1 MVSGGGGERGSD
13 AARRAARRRGRVLV
27 VDDDE
32 PIRRLVGMAL
42 LDDGYEVLSA
52 SNGAIALE
60 HAREHA
66 PDVVLLDM
74 NMPIMDGWEFF
85 KRYQELSRQRA
96 PVVVMTA
103 AASAQT
109 RAEQLGADAWL
120 GKPFDLEDLAAV
132 VKRFLPPDP
141 SGLPQERPPRERPSR
156 AA

>member
-1 MVSGGGGERGSD
+1 M
-13 AARRAARRRGRVLV
+13 
-27 VDDDE
+27 DDDE
-32 PIRRLVGMAL
+32 PIRRLVAMAL

-85 KRYQELSRQRA
+85 NRYRELGARA

-109 RAEQLGADAWL
+109 RAEQLGAEGWL
-120 GKPFDLEDLAAV
+120 GKPFDLDDLANV
-132 VKRFLPPDP
+132 IRRFVPGGPGGVPGD
-141 SGLPQERPPRERPSR
+141 RTRR

>member
-1 MVSGGGGERGSD
+1 MSGGGGSA
-13 AARRAARRRGRVLV
+13 AARGRRGRVLV

-32 PIRRLVGMAL
+32 PIRRLVAMAL

-85 KRYQELSRQRA
+85 KRFRELHDELQRERPGKA
-96 PVVVMTA
+96 LRRPPVIVMTA
-103 AASAQT
+103 AASAQA
-109 RAEQLGADAWL
+109 RAEQLGAEAWL
-120 GKPFDLEDLAAV
+120 GKPFDLDDLADV
-132 VKRFLPPDP
+132 VQRFLPPGP
-141 SGLPQERPPRERPSR
+141 GGLPRQHPHR

>member
-1 MVSGGGGERGSD
+1 MSGIGG
-13 AARRAARRRGRVLV
+13 ARAGQHGRGRVLV

-32 PIRRLVGMAL
+32 PIRRLVAMAL

-85 KRYQELSRQRA
+85 KRYRELVGQRA

-103 AASAQT
+103 AASAQA
-109 RAEQLGADAWL
+109 RAEQLGAEGWL
-120 GKPFDLEDLAAV
+120 GKPFDLDDLTAAV
-132 VKRFLPPDP
+132 RRFLPPGPGGVPNDR
-141 SGLPQERPPRERPSR
+141 GRR